1 MKNRIRNLTIIL
13 ILIQFTTAVSFSQLE
28 VFGNS
33 ITYMNDAKFYDSINE
48 APTNMTK
55 SSQLLIKFHQNITD
69 DNNRMHIV
77 GVIRN
82 QGNYTKNITITA
94 TTYDESSNIVTTISN
109 QSDPKDLESYQR
121 ANFEIIIPPEDASP
135 VRDYSIIAES
145 EDYRSAIITSKHIP
159 VLIMFK
165 NEHQSELIRNVEGQV
180 RYECRRQPAL
190 IADVHIDQIDDL
202 SLNPEI
208 EYITQDLPIK
218 TTQQITPWGIERIG
232 VLPVQ
237 AEGNDGS
244 GINIAILD
252 TGVDTD
258 HPDLSYVFGFDFSD
272 LLMDDADPE
281 DFSGHGTHIA
291 GIIAAQN
298 NDIGVFGIAPGANVY
313 ILKVFTDGGEGRY
326 SSAVEAIEWCI
337 GTYNDA
343 IEGNEIHIISMSWG
357 SEVNLGDPGIEPWI
371 NQAYNLGIILVGSA
385 GNEGNSTG
393 TGDNIIYPARY
404 ENVIAV
410 SAINQEDQRPSFSST
425 GPAVEL
431 AAPGSNIVSTFI
443 DGYATLTGTSMSC
456 AHVTG
461 SIALLLNSD
470 VPTNYDNNTN
480 EKWDP
485 AEIRNILR
493 DTADD
498 IGQEGK
504 DQQFGYGLVNINQV
518 FITIPEFYSL
528 VITAFTALTL
538 TLTLTRRRNR

>member
-1 MKNRIRNLTIIL
+1 MILTL
-13 ILIQFTTAVSFSQLE
+13 FSSVLSLSQLE

-33 ITYMNDAKFYDSINE
+33 ITDVNDPSYYDSISE

-55 SSQLLIKFHQNITD
+55 SIQLLIKSHRNYTD
-69 DNNRMHIV
+69 DTGRFHIL

-82 QGNYTKNITITA
+82 QGNYTENIPMTA
-94 TTYDESSNIVTTISN
+94 TTYNESSTIVITISN

-121 ANFEIIIPPEDASP
+121 ANFEIIIPAENASLIY
-135 VRDYSIIAES
+135 DYSLVAES
-145 EDYRSAIITSKHIP
+145 ANYRSAVITSKHTP
-159 VLIMFK
+159 VIIMFK
-165 NEHQSELIRNVEGQV
+165 QYYQPELIRNIEGQI
-180 RYECRRQPAL
+180 RYECQRQPAL
-190 IADVHIDQIDDL
+190 LAEIHIDQIDDL

-208 EYITQDLPIK
+208 EYIAQDLPIK
-218 TTQQITPWGIERIG
+218 TTQQITPWGIEKIG
-232 VLPVQ
+232 TLPVQ
-237 AEGNDGS
+237 AAGKNGS

-252 TGVDTD
+252 TGIDTD

-291 GIIAAQN
+291 GTIAAQN
-298 NDIGVFGIAPGANVY
+298 NDIGVFGIAPGANLY
-313 ILKVFTDGGEGRY
+313 ILKVFTDAGEGRY
-326 SSAVEAIEWCI
+326 SSAVEAIEWCL
-337 GTYNDA
+337 GTYNDE

-385 GNEGNSTG
+385 GNDGNSTG

-410 SAINQEDQRPSFSST
+410 SATNEEDQRPSFSST
-425 GPAVEL
+425 GPPVEL

-443 DGYATLTGTSMSC
+443 DGYATLAGTSMSC

-461 SIALLLNSD
+461 SIALLLNSE
-470 VPTNYDNNTN
+470 VPANYDTNTN

-485 AEIRNILR
+485 AEIRNILH

-504 DQQFGYGLVNINQV
+504 DQQFGYGLVNINQAH
-518 FITIPEFYSL
+518 IAIPEFYSI
-528 VITAFTALTL
+528 VIAAFAALSFTIFL
-538 TLTLTRRRNR
+538 MRRRNV

>member
-1 MKNRIRNLTIIL
+1 MILTL
-13 ILIQFTTAVSFSQLE
+13 FSSALSFSQLE

-33 ITYMNDAKFYDSINE
+33 IAYVKDPVYHDTISE
-48 APTNMTK
+48 APTNMTNPI
-55 SSQLLIKFHQNITD
+55 QLLIKHHSNYTD
-69 DNNRMHIV
+69 DTGRMHIL

-82 QGNYTKNITITA
+82 QGNHTENITVTA
-94 TTYDESSNIVTTISN
+94 STYDELSNIVTTISN

-121 ANFEIIIPPEDASP
+121 ANFEIIIPTENASLIH
-135 VRDYSIIAES
+135 DYSLVAES
-145 EDYRSAIITSKHIP
+145 SDYRSALITSKHTQ

-165 NEHQSELIRNVEGQV
+165 QDYQPDLIRNMEGQV
-180 RYECRRQPAL
+180 RYECRQQPAL
-190 IADVHIDQIDDL
+190 LAEVHIDQIDDL
-202 SLNPEI
+202 SLNPDI
-208 EYITQDLPIK
+208 EYIAQDLPIK

-232 VLPVQ
+232 TLPVQ
-237 AEGNDGS
+237 AAGKNGS

-252 TGVDTD
+252 TGIDTD

-298 NDIGVFGIAPGANVY
+298 NDIGVFGIAPGANLY
-313 ILKVFTDGGEGRY
+313 ILKVFTDDGEGRY
-326 SSAVEAIEWCI
+326 SSAVEAIEWCM
-337 GTYNDA
+337 GTYTDA

-371 NQAYNLGIILVGSA
+371 NQAYNQGIILVGSA
-385 GNEGNSTG
+385 GNDGNSTG

-410 SAINQEDQRPSFSST
+410 SSTNEEDQRPTFSST
-425 GPAVEL
+425 GPAVDL
-431 AAPGSNIVSTFI
+431 TAPGVNIISTFI
-443 DGYATLTGTSMSC
+443 DGYATLAGTSMSC
-456 AHVTG
+456 AHVSG

-470 VPTNYDNNTN
+470 VPTDYDTNTN

-485 AEIRNILR
+485 AEVRNILH

-518 FITIPEFYSL
+518 YITIPEFNSL
-528 VITAFTALTL
+528 IIVVFTVLTL
-538 TLTLTRRRNR
+538 TIIMMRRRNR

>member
-1 MKNRIRNLTIIL
+1 MILTL
-13 ILIQFTTAVSFSQLE
+13 FSSVLSFSQIE

-33 ITYMNDAKFYDSINE
+33 ITDVKDPSYYDSISE

-55 SSQLLIKFHQNITD
+55 SIQLLIKSHRNHTD
-69 DNNRMHIV
+69 DTGRMHIL

-82 QGNYTKNITITA
+82 QGNYTENITVTA
-94 TTYDESSNIVTTISN
+94 STYDELSNHVTTISN

-121 ANFEIIIPPEDASP
+121 ANFEIIIPAENASLIH
-135 VRDYSIIAES
+135 DYTLVAES
-145 EDYRSAIITSKHIP
+145 GTLRSAIITSKHTQ

-165 NEHQSELIRNVEGQV
+165 QDHQPDLIRNMEGQV
-180 RYECRRQPAL
+180 RYECREQPAL
-190 IADVHIDQIDDL
+190 LAEVHIDQIDDL
-202 SLNPEI
+202 SLYPNI
-208 EYITQDLPIK
+208 EYIAQDLPIK

-232 VLPVQ
+232 TLPVQ
-237 AEGNDGS
+237 AEGKDGS

-252 TGVDTD
+252 TGIDTD
-258 HPDLSYVFGFDFSD
+258 HPDLSFVFGFDFSD
-272 LLMDDADPE
+272 LLLDDADPE

-298 NDIGVFGIAPGANVY
+298 NDIGVFGIAPGANLY
-313 ILKVFTDGGEGRY
+313 ILKVFTDDGEGQY
-326 SSAVEAIEWCI
+326 SSAVEAIEWCM
-337 GTYNDA
+337 GTYTDA

-357 SEVNLGDPGIEPWI
+357 SEVNLGNPGIEPWI

-385 GNEGNSTG
+385 GNDGNSTG

-410 SAINQEDQRPSFSST
+410 SATNEEDQRPSFSST
-425 GPAVEL
+425 GPSVEL

-443 DGYATLTGTSMSC
+443 DGYATLAGTSMSC

-461 SIALLLNSD
+461 SIALLLYSE
-470 VPTNYDNNTN
+470 VPANYDTNTN

-485 AEIRNILR
+485 AELRSILH

-498 IGQEGK
+498 IGQEGM
-504 DQQFGYGLVNINQV
+504 DQQFGYGLININQAY
-518 FITIPEFYSL
+518 IAIPEFYS
-528 VITAFTALTL
+528 IIMAAFTAVILTII
-538 TLTLTRRRNR
+538 LTRKRNKQINYQKYQ

>member
-1 MKNRIRNLTIIL
+1 MLLTL
-13 ILIQFTTAVSFSQLE
+13 FSSALSLSQLE
-28 VFGNS
+28 VLGNS
-33 ITYMNDAKFYDSINE
+33 IVYVKDPVYHDSISE

-55 SSQLLIKFHQNITD
+55 PIQLLVKFHHNYTD
-69 DNNRMHIV
+69 DTGRMHIL

-82 QGNYTKNITITA
+82 QGDYTENITVTA
-94 TTYDESSNIVTTISN
+94 STYDELSNLVNIISN

-121 ANFEIIIPPEDASP
+121 SNFEIIIPAENASLIH
-135 VRDYSIIAES
+135 DYSIVAES
-145 EDYRSAIITSKHIP
+145 TNYRSAIITSKHTQVI
-159 VLIMFK
+159 IMFK
-165 NEHQSELIRNVEGQV
+165 QDHKPDLIRNMEGQV
-180 RYECRRQPAL
+180 RYECQQQPAML
-190 IADVHIDQIDDL
+190 AEVHIDLIDEL
-202 SLNPEI
+202 SLNPDI

-218 TTQQITPWGIERIG
+218 TTQQITSWGIERIG
-232 VLPVQ
+232 TLAVQ
-237 AEGNDGS
+237 VAGKNGR

-252 TGVDTD
+252 TGIDTN

-298 NDIGVFGIAPGANVY
+298 NDIGVFGIAPSANLY
-313 ILKVFTDGGEGRY
+313 ILKVFTDNGEGRY

-337 GTYNDA
+337 GTYNDT

-371 NQAYNLGIILVGSA
+371 NKAYNRGIILVGSA
-385 GNEGNSTG
+385 GNDGNSTG

-410 SAINQEDQRPSFSST
+410 SSTNEEDQRPTFSST

-431 AAPGSNIVSTFI
+431 TAPGVNIVSTFI
-443 DGYATLTGTSMSC
+443 DGYATLAGTSMSC
-456 AHVTG
+456 AHVSG
-461 SIALLLNSD
+461 SIALLLNSE
-470 VPTNYDNNTN
+470 VPPVYDTNTN

-485 AEIRNILR
+485 AEVRNILH

-498 IGQEGK
+498 LGQEGK

-518 FITIPEFYSL
+518 YITIPEFNSL
-528 VITAFTALTL
+528 ITVAFTALTL
-538 TLTLTRRRNR
+538 TITLIRRRNR

>member
-1 MKNRIRNLTIIL
+1 MILTL
-13 ILIQFTTAVSFSQLE
+13 FSSVLSFSQLE

-33 ITYMNDAKFYDSINE
+33 ITDVKDPSYYDSISE

-55 SSQLLIKFHQNITD
+55 SIQLLIKSHRNYTD
-69 DNNRMHIV
+69 DTGRMHIL

-82 QGNYTKNITITA
+82 QGNYTENITMTA
-94 TTYDESSNIVTTISN
+94 TTYNESSTIVITISN

-121 ANFEIIIPPEDASP
+121 ANFEIIIPAENTSLIY
-135 VRDYSIIAES
+135 DYSLVAES
-145 EDYRSAIITSKHIP
+145 TDYRSAVITSKHTP
-159 VLIMFK
+159 VIIMFK
-165 NEHQSELIRNVEGQV
+165 QDYQPELIRNIEGQI
-180 RYECRRQPAL
+180 RYECQRQPAL
-190 IADVHIDQIDDL
+190 LAEIHIDQIDDL

-208 EYITQDLPIK
+208 EYIAQDLSIK
-218 TTQQITPWGIERIG
+218 TTQQITPWGIEKIG
-232 VLPVQ
+232 TLPVQ
-237 AEGNDGS
+237 AEGKNGS

-252 TGVDTD
+252 TGIDTD
-258 HPDLSYVFGFDFSD
+258 HPDLSYVLGFDFSD

-291 GIIAAQN
+291 GTIAAQN
-298 NDIGVFGIAPGANVY
+298 NDIGVFGIAPGANLY
-313 ILKVFTDGGEGRY
+313 ILKVFTDAGEGRY
-326 SSAVEAIEWCI
+326 SSAVEAIEWCL
-337 GTYNDA
+337 GTYNDE

-385 GNEGNSTG
+385 GNDGNSTG

-410 SAINQEDQRPSFSST
+410 SATNEEDQRPSFSST
-425 GPAVEL
+425 GPPVEL

-443 DGYATLTGTSMSC
+443 DGYATLAGTSMSC

-461 SIALLLNSD
+461 SIALLLNSE
-470 VPTNYDNNTN
+470 VPANYDTNTN

-485 AEIRNILR
+485 AEIRNILH

-504 DQQFGYGLVNINQV
+504 DQQFGYGLVNINQAH
-518 FITIPEFYSL
+518 IAIPEFYSI
-528 VITAFTALTL
+528 VIAAFTALSL
-538 TLTLTRRRNR
+538 TIFLTRRRNV

>member
-1 MKNRIRNLTIIL
+1 MILTL
-13 ILIQFTTAVSFSQLE
+13 FSSALSFSQLE
-28 VFGNS
+28 VLGNS
-33 ITYMNDAKFYDSINE
+33 ATDGRDPVYHDLISE
-48 APTNMTK
+48 ALTNMTK
-55 SSQLLIKFHQNITD
+55 PIQLLIKFHHNTTD
-69 DNNRMHIV
+69 DTGRMHIL

-82 QGNYTKNITITA
+82 QGDYTENITVTA
-94 TTYDESSNIVTTISN
+94 STYDELSNHVTTISN

-121 ANFEIIIPPEDASP
+121 AKFEIIIPAENASLIH
-135 VRDYSIIAES
+135 DYTLVAES
-145 EDYRSAIITSKHIP
+145 GIHRSAIITSKHTQ

-165 NEHQSELIRNVEGQV
+165 QDYQPELIRNMEGQV
-180 RYECRRQPAL
+180 RYECRQQPAL
-190 IADVHIDQIDDL
+190 LADIHIDQIDDL

-208 EYITQDLPIK
+208 EYIAQDLPIK

-232 VLPVQ
+232 TLPVQ
-237 AEGNDGS
+237 AEGKNGS

-252 TGVDTD
+252 TGIDTD
-258 HPDLSYVFGFDFSD
+258 HPDLSYIFSFDFSD

-298 NDIGVFGIAPGANVY
+298 NDIGVFGIAPSANLY
-313 ILKVFTDGGEGRY
+313 ILKVFTDDGEGRY
-326 SSAVEAIEWCI
+326 SSAVEAIEWCM
-337 GTYNDA
+337 GTYTDT

-357 SEVNLGDPGIEPWI
+357 SEVDLGDPGIEPWI
-371 NQAYNLGIILVGSA
+371 NQAYNQGIILVGSA
-385 GNEGNSTG
+385 GNDGNSTG

-410 SAINQEDQRPSFSST
+410 SATNEEDQRPTFSST

-431 AAPGSNIVSTFI
+431 TAPGVNIISTFI
-443 DGYATLTGTSMSC
+443 DGYATLAGTSMSC
-456 AHVTG
+456 AHVSG

-470 VPTNYDNNTN
+470 VPTDYDTNTN

-485 AEIRNILR
+485 AEIRNVLH

-504 DQQFGYGLVNINQV
+504 DQQFGYGVININQV
-518 FITIPEFYSL
+518 YITIPEFNSL
-528 VITAFTALTL
+528 PIFIFTVLALTI
-538 TLTLTRRRNR
+538 TLMRRRNN

>member
-1 MKNRIRNLTIIL
+1 MILTL
-13 ILIQFTTAVSFSQLE
+13 FSSALPFSQLE

-33 ITYMNDAKFYDSINE
+33 VTDGKDLVYHDAISE
-48 APTNMTK
+48 ALTNMTK
-55 SSQLLIKFHQNITD
+55 PIQLLIKFHRNYTD
-69 DNNRMHIV
+69 DTGRMHIL

-82 QGNYTKNITITA
+82 QGDYTENITITA
-94 TTYDESSNIVTTISN
+94 STYDELSSIVSTIFN

-121 ANFEIIIPPEDASP
+121 ANFEIIIPIENASLIH
-135 VRDYSIIAES
+135 DYSLVAES
-145 EDYRSAIITSKHIP
+145 SEYRSALITSKHTQ

-165 NEHQSELIRNVEGQV
+165 QDYQPELIRNMEGQV
-180 RYECRRQPAL
+180 RYECRQQPAL
-190 IADVHIDQIDDL
+190 LAEVHIDQIDDL
-202 SLNPEI
+202 SLNPDI
-208 EYITQDLPIK
+208 EYIAQDLPIK
-218 TTQQITPWGIERIG
+218 TTQQITPWGIEKIG
-232 VLPVQ
+232 TLPVQ
-237 AEGNDGS
+237 ATGRNGS

-252 TGVDTD
+252 TGIDTD

-281 DFSGHGTHIA
+281 DFSGHGTHVA

-298 NDIGVFGIAPGANVY
+298 NDIGVFGIAPSANLY
-313 ILKVFTDGGEGRY
+313 ILKVFTDDGEGQY

-337 GTYNDA
+337 GTHTDE
-343 IEGNEIHIISMSWG
+343 IEGNEIHIVSMSWG
-357 SEVNLGDPGIEPWI
+357 SEVDLGDPGIEPWI

-385 GNEGNSTG
+385 GNDGNSTG

-410 SAINQEDQRPSFSST
+410 SSTNEEDQRPTFSST

-431 AAPGSNIVSTFI
+431 TAPGANIISTFI
-443 DGYATLTGTSMSC
+443 DGYATLAGTSMSC
-456 AHVTG
+456 AHVSG

-470 VPTNYDNNTN
+470 APTDYDTNTN

-485 AEIRNILR
+485 AEVRNILH

-504 DQQFGYGLVNINQV
+504 DQQFGYGLVNINQAY
-518 FITIPEFYSL
+518 ITIPEFNSL
-528 VITAFTALTL
+528 IIVGFTVLTL
-538 TLTLTRRRNR
+538 TIISMRRRNR